1 MKSPSSRAVFNSEAI
16 LMHKSSSTGGLME
29 EMKRVLVSDPLSK
42 KGLEI
47 LERAK
52 GLKYELKPGLSPEE
66 LKKIIPEYDG
76 IVIRSETKLKADIIE
91 AGVRLKVIGRAGIG
105 LDNVD
110 LPAATKKGI
119 VVMNTPQENAI
130 AAAEH
135 TIAMILS
142 ISRKI
147 PQATAS
153 MKAGKWEKKK
163 FMGVELYNK
172 TLGMVGIGVIGTIVA
187 DRARGLKMKVIGYDP
202 YLSKEIAEKKG
213 VDLVSFDELLNRS
226 DFITVHTPLTE
237 ETRNL
242 IDKKAF
248 DKMKGG
254 VIMINCARGGII
266 HEKDLYDA
274 IKGGK
279 VAGAALDVFEKEPA
293 IGNPLLE
300 LEEVVSTP
308 HLGASTGEA
317 QENVSIA
324 IAQQIVDY
332 LTLGE
337 ARNAVNMPAVS
348 PDILPFLRP
357 YLRLGEQLGSFLSQ
371 ISNYAIEEVLIEYH
385 GEAVEYGTKPIM
397 ISVLKGLLTPFV
409 GETVNFVN
417 APVMAKERGIRVTES
432 TSAMAEDFASLIAI
446 TARSKMEQN
455 YIAGTLF
462 GRKELRIVKLND
474 FFIEALPEGYI
485 LLVNNYDKPGVIGN
499 LGNALGSRNINIAT
513 MQFGRD
519 RMGGNAISLLHLDAP
534 LPPGVLG
541 EILRLP
547 NIISVRQIQL

>member
-1 MKSPSSRAVFNSEAI
+1 
-16 LMHKSSSTGGLME
+16 ME
-29 EMKRVLVSDPLSK
+29 EVKKVLVSDPLSD

-47 LERAK
+47 LGKAK
-52 GLKYELKPGLSPEE
+52 DLKVDVKLGLSPEE
-66 LKKIIPEYDG
+66 LKKIIPEYDA
-76 IVIRSETKLKADIIE
+76 IIIRSETKLKKDII
-91 AGVRLKVIGRAGIG
+91 AAADRLKVVGRAGIG

-110 LPAATKKGI
+110 LPMATKKGI

-135 TIAMILS
+135 TIAMILA

-153 MKAGKWEKKK
+153 MKGGKWDKKK

-172 TLGMVGIGVIGTIVA
+172 TLGLVGIGVIGTIVA

-202 YLSKEIAEKKG
+202 YLSKEVAEKKG
-213 VDLVSFDELLNRS
+213 VDLVPLDELLARS
-226 DFITVHTPLTE
+226 DFISVHTPLTE

-242 IDKKAF
+242 LDKNAIM
-248 DKMKGG
+248 KMKDG
-254 VIMINCARGGII
+254 VILINCARGGII
-266 HEKDLYDA
+266 NEKDLEEA
-274 IKGGK
+274 LKSGK

-293 IGNPLLE
+293 TGNPLLE
-300 LEEVVSTP
+300 LEQVVSTP

-317 QENVSIA
+317 QENVAIA

-332 LTLGE
+332 LVLGD
-337 ARNAVNMPAVS
+337 ARNAVNIPMVS

-357 YLRLGEQLGSFLSQ
+357 YLRLGEKVGSFLGQ

-385 GEAVEYGTKPIM
+385 GELVEYGIKPVTTSI
-397 ISVLKGLLTPFV
+397 LKGLLTPFV

-417 APVMAKERGIRVTES
+417 APVMAKERGISITES
-432 TSAMAEDFASLIAI
+432 ISATHEDFTNLIGI

-462 GRKELRIVKLND
+462 GRKELRIVRLND
-474 FFIEALPEGYI
+474 FLIEAIPEGYI
-485 LLVNNYDKPGVIGN
+485 LLINNYDKPGVIGN
-499 LGNALGSRNINIAT
+499 IGTALGSRDINIAT

-534 LPPGVLG
+534 LPPGMLG

-547 NIISVRQIQL
+547 NIISVRQIAL

>member
-1 MKSPSSRAVFNSEAI
+1 
-16 LMHKSSSTGGLME
+16 
-29 EMKRVLVSDPLSK
+29 
-42 KGLEI
+42 LEI
-47 LERAK
+47 LGSAK
-52 GLKYELKPGLSPEE
+52 NLKYDLKPGLSPEE
-66 LKKIIPEYDG
+66 LKKVIPEYDA
-76 IVIRSETKLKADIIE
+76 IIIRSETKLKADLIE
-91 AGVRLKVIGRAGIG
+91 AGRRLKVIGRAGIG

-110 LPAATKKGI
+110 LAAATKKGI

-135 TIAMILS
+135 TIALMLS

-147 PQATAS
+147 PQATSS
-153 MKAGKWEKKK
+153 MKGGKWEKKR

-172 TLGMVGIGVIGTIVA
+172 TLGIVGIGVIGTVVA
-187 DRARGLKMKVIGYDP
+187 DRARGLKMKVIAYDP
-202 YLSKEIAEKKG
+202 YLSKEAAEKKG
-213 VDLVSFDELLNRS
+213 VDLVSFDEVLARS
-226 DFITVHTPLTE
+226 DFISVHTPLTD

-242 IDKKAF
+242 VDKNAF
-248 DKMKGG
+248 KKMKDG
-254 VIMINCARGGII
+254 VILINCARGGII
-266 HEKDLYDA
+266 NETDLYDA
-274 IKGGK
+274 VKDGK

-300 LEEVVSTP
+300 LEEVISTP
-308 HLGASTGEA
+308 HLGASTAEA
-317 QENVSIA
+317 QENVAIA
-324 IAQQIVDY
+324 IAHQIVDY
-332 LTLGE
+332 LLLGE
-337 ARNAVNMPAVS
+337 ARNAVNMPMVS

-357 YLRLGEQLGSFLSQ
+357 YLRLGEKLGSFLGQ
-371 ISNYAIEEVLIEYH
+371 NSNYAIEEVVIEYH
-385 GEAVEYGTKPIM
+385 GDVVEYGTKPIT

-417 APVMAKERGIRVTES
+417 AQVMAKERGIRITES
-432 TSAMAEDFASLIAI
+432 TSAKAEDFASLIAI

-474 FFIEALPEGYI
+474 FFIEAIPEGYI

-499 LGNALGSRNINIAT
+499 IGAALGNRNINIAT

-519 RMGGNAISLLHLDAP
+519 RMGGNAISLLHLDTP
-534 LPPGVLG
+534 LPPGMLG
-541 EILRLP
+541 DILRLP

>member
-1 MKSPSSRAVFNSEAI
+1 
-16 LMHKSSSTGGLME
+16 ME
-29 EMKRVLVSDPLSK
+29 EIKKVLISDPLSS

-47 LERAK
+47 LGKAK
-52 GLKYELKPGLSPEE
+52 NLKYDIKPGLSSEE
-66 LKKIIPEYDG
+66 LKKIITEYDG
-76 IVIRSETKLKADIIE
+76 IIVRSETKLKAEIIE
-91 AGVRLKVIGRAGIG
+91 AADRLKVIGRAGIG

-110 LPAATKKGI
+110 LSAATKKGI

-153 MKAGKWEKKK
+153 MKASKWEKKK

-172 TLGMVGIGVIGTIVA
+172 TLGLVGIGVIGTIVA

-202 YLSKEIAEKKG
+202 YLSKEVAEKKG
-213 VDLVSFDELLNRS
+213 VDLVSFDELLSRS
-226 DFITVHTPLTE
+226 DFISVHTPLTE

-242 IDKKAF
+242 IDKNAF
-248 DKMKGG
+248 AKMKKD
-254 VIMINCARGGII
+254 VILINCARGGII
-266 HEKDLYDA
+266 NEKDLYDA

-300 LEEVVSTP
+300 LEEVISTP
-308 HLGASTGEA
+308 HLGASPGEA

-357 YLRLGEQLGSFLSQ
+357 YLRLGEKLGSFLGQ
-371 ISNYAIEEVLIEYH
+371 ISNSPIEEVVIEYR
-385 GEAVEYGTKPIM
+385 GEVGEHGTKPITT
-397 ISVLKGLLTPFV
+397 SVLKGLLTPFV

-417 APVMAKERGIRVTES
+417 APIMAKERGIRVTES
-432 TSAMAEDFASLIAI
+432 TSEEGEDFASLIAL
-446 TARSKMEQN
+446 TVRSKMEQN

-499 LGNALGSRNINIAT
+499 IGNALGSRKINIAT

-519 RMGGNAISLLHLDAP
+519 QMGGNAISLLHLDAS
-534 LPPGVLG
+534 LPTGMVA
-541 EILRLP
+541 EILKLP
-547 NIISVRQIQL
+547 HITSVRQIQL

>member
-1 MKSPSSRAVFNSEAI
+1 
-16 LMHKSSSTGGLME
+16 ME
-29 EMKRVLVSDPLSK
+29 EIKRILVSDPLSK

-52 GLKYELKPGLSPEE
+52 SLRIDVKPGLSPEE
-66 LKKIIPEYDG
+66 LKKIISEYDG
-76 IVIRSETKLKADIIE
+76 IIIRSETKLKGDLIE
-91 AGVRLKVIGRAGIG
+91 AGERLKVIGRAGIG

-135 TIAMILS
+135 TIAMIFS
-142 ISRKI
+142 VSRKI

-153 MKAGKWEKKK
+153 MKTGKWEKKK
-163 FMGVELYNK
+163 FMGVELYSK
-172 TLGMVGIGVIGTIVA
+172 TLGLIGIGVIGTIVA

-202 YLSKEIAEKKG
+202 YLSKETAEKKG
-213 VDLVSFDELLNRS
+213 VDLVSFDELLSRS
-226 DFITVHTPLTE
+226 DFISVHTPLTD

-248 DKMKGG
+248 SKMKNG
-254 VIMINCARGGII
+254 VILINCARGGII
-266 HEKDLYDA
+266 NEKDLYDA
-274 IKGGK
+274 IGGGK
-279 VAGAALDVFEKEPA
+279 VAGAALDVFEKEPPV
-293 IGNPLLE
+293 GNPLLE
-300 LEEVVSTP
+300 LETVISTP

-317 QENVSIA
+317 QENVAIA
-324 IAQQIVDY
+324 IANQVVDY
-332 LTLGE
+332 LTSGE

-357 YLRLGEQLGSFLSQ
+357 FLRLGEKLGSFLGQ
-371 ISNYAIEEVLIEYH
+371 ISNYPIEEVLIEYH
-385 GEAVEYGTKPIM
+385 GEVLEYGTKPIT

-417 APVMAKERGIRVTES
+417 APVMAKERGIRITES
-432 TSAMAEDFASLIAI
+432 VSDKAEDFASLIAL
-446 TARSKMEQN
+446 TVRSKMEHN

-499 LGNALGSRNINIAT
+499 IGMALGSRNINIAT

-534 LPPGVLG
+534 LPPGMLG

>member
-1 MKSPSSRAVFNSEAI
+1 
-16 LMHKSSSTGGLME
+16 ME
-29 EMKRVLVSDPLSK
+29 EIKRVLVSDPLSK

-52 GLKYELKPGLSPEE
+52 NLEYDLKIGLSPEE
-66 LKKIIPEYDG
+66 LKIIIPEYDG
-76 IVIRSETKLKADIIE
+76 IIVRSETKLKGDIIE
-91 AGVRLKVIGRAGIG
+91 AGKRLKVIGRAGIG

-110 LPAATKKGI
+110 LPAATRKGI

-142 ISRKI
+142 ISRRV

-172 TLGMVGIGVIGTIVA
+172 TLGLVGIGVIGTIVA

-202 YLSKEIAEKKG
+202 YLSKEVAEKKR
-213 VDLVSFDELLNRS
+213 VDLVSFDELLSRS
-226 DFITVHTPLTE
+226 DFITVHTPLTD

-242 IDKKAF
+242 IDKNAF
-248 DKMKGG
+248 AKMRKG
-254 VIMINCARGGII
+254 VIVINCARGGII
-266 HEKDLYDA
+266 NEKDLYDA
-274 IKGGK
+274 IKEGK
-279 VAGAALDVFEKEPA
+279 VAGAGLDVFEKEPA

-300 LEEVVSTP
+300 LEEVISTP
-308 HLGASTGEA
+308 HLGAATEEA
-317 QENVSIA
+317 QENVAIA
-324 IAQQIVDY
+324 ISHQIVDY

-357 YLRLGEQLGSFLSQ
+357 YLRLGEKLGSFLGQ
-371 ISNYAIEEVLIEYH
+371 ISNYAIDEVLIEYQ
-385 GEAVEYGTKPIM
+385 GEIVEYGTKPIM
-397 ISVLKGLLTPFV
+397 ISVIKGLLTPFV

-417 APVMAKERGIRVTES
+417 APIMAKERGIRITES
-432 TSAMAEDFASLIAI
+432 TSARGEDFASLIAL

-462 GRKELRIVKLND
+462 GRKELRIVKLNN

-499 LGNALGSRNINIAT
+499 IGNALGIRNINIAT

-534 LPPGVLG
+534 LPPGMLG
-541 EILRLP
+541 DILRLP

>member
-1 MKSPSSRAVFNSEAI
+1 
-16 LMHKSSSTGGLME
+16 
-29 EMKRVLVSDPLSK
+29 
-42 KGLEI
+42 
-47 LERAK
+47 
-52 GLKYELKPGLSPEE
+52 
-66 LKKIIPEYDG
+66 
-76 IVIRSETKLKADIIE
+76 
-91 AGVRLKVIGRAGIG
+91 
-105 LDNVD
+105 
-110 LPAATKKGI
+110 
-119 VVMNTPQENAI
+119 
-130 AAAEH
+130 
-135 TIAMILS
+135 
-142 ISRKI
+142 
-147 PQATAS
+147 

-172 TLGMVGIGVIGTIVA
+172 TLGMIGVGVIGTVVA

-202 YLSKEIAEKKG
+202 YLSKEVAEKKG
-213 VDLVSFDELLNRS
+213 VDLVSYDELLNRS
-226 DFITVHTPLTE
+226 DFVTVHTPLTD

-242 IDKKAF
+242 IDKNTL
-248 DKMKGG
+248 DKMKDG
-254 VIMINCARGGII
+254 VILINCARGGII
-266 HEKDLYDA
+266 NEKDLYDA

-293 IGNPLLE
+293 TGNPLLE
-300 LEEVVSTP
+300 LEEVVTTP

-332 LTLGE
+332 LTIGE

-357 YLRLGEQLGSFLSQ
+357 YLRLGEKLGSFLGQ
-371 ISNYAIEEVLIEYH
+371 ISNYAIEELLIEYQ
-385 GEAVEYGTKPIM
+385 GEVVDYGTKPIT

-417 APVMAKERGIRVTES
+417 APVMAKERGIKITES
-432 TSAMAEDFASLIAI
+432 TSAKAEDFASLIAL

-455 YIAGTLF
+455 YIAGTPF
-462 GRKELRIVKLND
+462 GRRELRIVKLND
-474 FFIEALPEGYI
+474 FLIEALPEGYI

-534 LPPGVLG
+534 LPPGMLG

>member
-1 MKSPSSRAVFNSEAI
+1 VAAIAI
-16 LMHKSSSTGGLME
+16 LKRSDPQTTWSSIGDEME
-29 EMKRVLVSDPLSK
+29 EIKRILVSDPLSK

-52 GLKYELKPGLSPEE
+52 NLRVDVKPGLSPEE
-66 LKKIIPEYDG
+66 LKKIISEYDG
-76 IVIRSETKLKADIIE
+76 IIIRSETKLKGDLIE
-91 AGVRLKVIGRAGIG
+91 AGERLKVIGRAGIG

-135 TIAMILS
+135 TIAMIFS
-142 ISRKI
+142 VSRKI

-153 MKAGKWEKKK
+153 MKTGKWEKKK
-163 FMGVELYNK
+163 FMGVELHNK
-172 TLGMVGIGVIGTIVA
+172 TLGLIGIGVIGTVVA

-202 YLSKEIAEKKG
+202 YLSKETAEKKG
-213 VDLVSFDELLNRS
+213 VDLVSFDELLSRS
-226 DFITVHTPLTE
+226 DFISVHTPLTD

-242 IDKKAF
+242 IDKNAF
-248 DKMKGG
+248 SKMKNG
-254 VIMINCARGGII
+254 VILINCARGGII
-266 HEKDLYDA
+266 NEKDLYDA
-274 IKGGK
+274 IGGGK
-279 VAGAALDVFEKEPA
+279 VAGAALDVFEKEPPV
-293 IGNPLLE
+293 GNPLLE
-300 LEEVVSTP
+300 LETVISTP

-317 QENVSIA
+317 QENVAIA
-324 IAQQIVDY
+324 IANQVVDY
-332 LTLGE
+332 LTSGE

-357 YLRLGEQLGSFLSQ
+357 FLRLGEKLGSFLGQ
-371 ISNYAIEEVLIEYH
+371 ISNYPIEEVLIEYH
-385 GEAVEYGTKPIM
+385 GEVLEYGTKPIT

-417 APVMAKERGIRVTES
+417 APVMAKERGIRITES
-432 TSAMAEDFASLIAI
+432 VSDKAEDFASLIAL
-446 TARSKMEQN
+446 TVRSKMEHN
-455 YIAGTLF
+455 YIAGTPF

-499 LGNALGSRNINIAT
+499 IGMALGSRNINIAT

-534 LPPGVLG
+534 LPPGMLG

>member
-1 MKSPSSRAVFNSEAI
+1 MKGDLS
-16 LMHKSSSTGGLME
+16 GLRGCEME
-29 EMKRVLVSDPLSK
+29 KIKKVLVSDPLSK

-47 LERAK
+47 LGRAK
-52 GLKYELKPGLSPEE
+52 NLKYDIKPGLSREE
-66 LKKIIPEYDG
+66 LKNIIGEYDG
-76 IVIRSETKLKADIIE
+76 IIIRSETKLKGDLIE
-91 AGVRLKVIGRAGIG
+91 AGKRLKVIGRAGIG

-153 MKAGKWEKKK
+153 MKTGKWEKKK

-172 TLGMVGIGVIGTIVA
+172 TLGLVGLGVIGTIVA

-202 YLSKEIAEKKG
+202 YLSKEVAEKKG
-213 VDLVSFDELLNRS
+213 VDVVSFEELVSRS
-226 DFITVHTPLTE
+226 DFISVHTPLTD

-242 IDKKAF
+242 IDKNAF
-248 DKMKGG
+248 AKMKHG

-266 HEKDLYDA
+266 SEKDLYDA

-300 LEEVVSTP
+300 LEEIISTP
-308 HLGASTGEA
+308 HLGAATEEA
-317 QENVSIA
+317 QENVAIA
-324 IAQQIVDY
+324 ISHQIVDY

-357 YLRLGEQLGSFLSQ
+357 YLRLGEQLGSFLGQ
-371 ISNYAIEEVLIEYH
+371 ISNYAIEEVLIEFH
-385 GEAVEYGTKPIM
+385 GEVVEYGTKPIT

-417 APVMAKERGIRVTES
+417 APIMAKERGIRITES
-432 TSAMAEDFASLIAI
+432 TSDEAEDFASLIAL

-474 FFIEALPEGYI
+474 FFIEAIPEGYI

-499 LGNALGSRNINIAT
+499 LGNALGTRNINIAT

-519 RMGGNAISLLHLDAP
+519 RMGGNAISLLHLDVP
-534 LPPGVLG
+534 LPPGMVG
-541 EILRLP
+541 EILRMP
-547 NIISVRQIQL
+547 NIISVRLIQL

>member
-1 MKSPSSRAVFNSEAI
+1 
-16 LMHKSSSTGGLME
+16 ME
-29 EMKRVLVSDPLSK
+29 EIKRVLVSDPLSS

-52 GLKYELKPGLSPEE
+52 NLKYDLKPGLSPEE
-66 LKKIIPEYDG
+66 LKKVIPEYDA
-76 IVIRSETKLKADIIE
+76 IIIRSETKLKADLIE
-91 AGVRLKVIGRAGIG
+91 AGRRLKVIGRAGIG

-110 LPAATKKGI
+110 LAAATKKGV

-135 TIAMILS
+135 TIAMVLS
-142 ISRKI
+142 VSRKI

-163 FMGVELYNK
+163 FMGVELYTK
-172 TLGMVGIGVIGTIVA
+172 TLGLIGIGVIGTIVA

-202 YLSKEIAEKKG
+202 YLSKEVAEKKG
-213 VDLVSFDELLNRS
+213 VDMVSLDELLERS
-226 DFITVHTPLTE
+226 DFISIHTPLTD

-248 DKMKGG
+248 SKMKKG
-254 VIMINCARGGII
+254 VILVNCARGGII
-266 HEKDLYDA
+266 NEKDLHEA
-274 IKGGK
+274 LQEGK
-279 VAGAALDVFEKEPA
+279 VAGAALDVFEKEPS

-300 LEEVVSTP
+300 LEAVISTP
-308 HLGASTGEA
+308 HLGAATEEA
-317 QENVSIA
+317 QENVAIA
-324 IAQQIVDY
+324 IAQQVVDF
-332 LTLGE
+332 LTSGE

-357 YLRLGEQLGSFLSQ
+357 YLRLGEQLGSFLGQ
-371 ISNYAIEEVLIEYH
+371 ISNYAIEEVLIEYY
-385 GEAVEYGTKPIM
+385 GEVVEYGTKPIT

-417 APVMAKERGIRVTES
+417 APIMAKERGIKVTES
-432 TSAMAEDFASLIAI
+432 TRAVTEDYASLIAI
-446 TARSKMEQN
+446 TARSKMERN

-474 FFIEALPEGYI
+474 FFIEAIPEGHI

-499 LGNALGSRNINIAT
+499 IGNALGSRNINIAT

-519 RMGGNAISLLHLDAP
+519 QMGGKAISLLHLDVP
-534 LPPGVLG
+534 LPAGMVG
-541 EILRLP
+541 DILRLP

>member
-1 MKSPSSRAVFNSEAI
+1 
-16 LMHKSSSTGGLME
+16 ME
-29 EMKRVLVSDPLSK
+29 EIKKVLVSDPLSN

-47 LERAK
+47 LGGAK
-52 GLKYELKPGLSPEE
+52 SLKFDLKPGLSPEE
-66 LKKIIPEYDG
+66 LKIILPEYDG
-76 IVIRSETKLKADIIE
+76 IIIRSETKLKSDIIE
-91 AGVRLKVIGRAGIG
+91 AGTRLRVIGRAGIG

-135 TIAMILS
+135 TIAMLLS

-163 FMGVELYNK
+163 FLGIELYNK
-172 TLGMVGIGVIGTIVA
+172 ILGMIGIGVIGTIVA

-202 YLSKEIAEKKG
+202 YLSKEVAEKKG
-213 VDLVSFDELLNRS
+213 VDLVSDDELLSRS

-242 IDKKAF
+242 IDKHSF
-248 DKMKGG
+248 DKMKKG

-266 HEKDLYDA
+266 NEKDLYDA
-274 IKGGK
+274 VQEGK

-293 IGNPLLE
+293 TGNPLLE

-348 PDILPFLRP
+348 PDILPLLRP
-357 YLRLGEQLGSFLSQ
+357 YLRLGEKLGSFLGQ
-371 ISNYAIEEVLIEYH
+371 ISNYAIEEVLIEYQ
-385 GEAVEYGTKPIM
+385 GEVVEYGIKPIT

-417 APVMAKERGIRVTES
+417 APVMAKERGIKITES
-432 TSAMAEDFASLIAI
+432 TSAKAEDFTSLIAL

-455 YIAGTLF
+455 YIAGALF
-462 GRKELRIVKLND
+462 GRRELRIVKLND
-474 FFIEALPEGYI
+474 FFIEAIPEGYV
-485 LLVNNYDKPGVIGN
+485 LLVNNYDKAGVIGN

-534 LPPGVLG
+534 LPPGMLG

>member
-1 MKSPSSRAVFNSEAI
+1 
-16 LMHKSSSTGGLME
+16 ME
-29 EMKRVLVSDPLSK
+29 EIKKVLVSDPLSN

-47 LERAK
+47 LGRAK
-52 GLKYELKPGLSPEE
+52 SLKCDLKPGLSPEE
-66 LKKIIPEYDG
+66 LKKILPEYDG
-76 IVIRSETKLKADIIE
+76 IIIRSETKLKGDMIE
-91 AGVRLKVIGRAGIG
+91 AGTRLRVIGRAGIG

-110 LPAATKKGI
+110 LSAATKKGI

-153 MKAGKWEKKK
+153 MKAGRWEKKK
-163 FMGVELYNK
+163 FLGVELYNK
-172 TLGMVGIGVIGTIVA
+172 TLGMIGIGVIGTIVA

-202 YLSKEIAEKKG
+202 YLSKEVAEKKG
-213 VDLVSFDELLNRS
+213 VDLVSYDELLSRS
-226 DFITVHTPLTE
+226 DFITVHTPLTD

-242 IDKKAF
+242 IDKKTL
-248 DKMKGG
+248 DKMKNR
-254 VIMINCARGGII
+254 VILINCARGGII
-266 HEKDLYDA
+266 NEKDLYDA

-293 IGNPLLE
+293 TGNPLLE

-332 LTLGE
+332 FTLGE

-357 YLRLGEQLGSFLSQ
+357 YLRLGEKLGSFLGQ
-371 ISNYAIEEVLIEYH
+371 ISNYAIEEVLIEYQ
-385 GEAVEYGTKPIM
+385 GEVVEYGTKPIT

-417 APVMAKERGIRVTES
+417 APVMAKERGIKITES
-432 TSAMAEDFASLIAI
+432 TSAKAEDFTSLIAL
-446 TARSKMEQN
+446 TSRSKMEEN
-455 YIAGTLF
+455 YIAGALF
-462 GRKELRIVKLND
+462 GRRELRIVKLND
-474 FFIEALPEGYI
+474 FFIEAIPEGYV
-485 LLVNNYDKPGVIGN
+485 LLVNNYDKAGVIGN

-534 LPPGVLG
+534 LPPGMLG